1 MEEKDIQNQY
11 TDNLLNTSSQYDT
24 SKKHIKLSPK
34 FIKVFLTL
42 FVPIILLAGLFTY
55 SKIQS
60 LNEENIS
67 IQKEL
72 DNTKKQYQEAQTDLK
87 NIRTEND
94 NLVAQYNSANSKLS
108 ELQSSYDTLL
118 EENSKL
124 KEENASLQSEIESLK
139 AEFEKL
145 KQQPPVQETSVS
157 SNGSGNSSIEKSNTP
172 VSGMVWLTR
181 TGEKYHSKPDCG
193 RSNPNNSYQVTL
205 SEAQSRGYTAC
216 KKCY

>member
-1 MEEKDIQNQY
+1 MEEKDIQNQN
-11 TDNLLNTSSQYDT
+11 TDNLSNSSLQDGRH
-24 SKKHIKLSPK
+24 KKHIKLSPK

-60 LNEENIS
+60 LNKENVS
-67 IQKEL
+67 LQKEL
-72 DNTKKQYQEAQTDLK
+72 DNTKKQYQEAQVDLK
-87 NIRTEND
+87 NIRIEND
-94 NLVAQYNSANSKLS
+94 NLVAQYKNVNSKLS
-108 ELQSSYDTLL
+108 ELQSNYDTLL

-139 AEFEKL
+139 TELEKL
-145 KQQPPVQETSVS
+145 KQQPIQKTSVS
-157 SNGSGNSSIEKSNTP
+157 NNSSSAERSNTP

-205 SEAQSRGYTAC
+205 SEAQSRGYPPC
-216 KKCY
+216 SKCY

>member
-1 MEEKDIQNQY
+1 MEEKDIQNQN
-11 TDNLLNTSSQYDT
+11 TDNLLNTPSQDDT
-24 SKKHIKLSPK
+24 SKKHIKLSLK
-34 FIKVFLTL
+34 FIKVFLMI

-60 LNEENIS
+60 LNNENIS
-67 IQKEL
+67 LQKEL
-72 DNTKKQYQEAQTDLK
+72 DNTKKQYQEAQVDLK
-87 NIRTEND
+87 NIRIEND
-94 NLVAQYNSANSKLS
+94 NLVAQYESVNSKLS
-108 ELQSSYDTLL
+108 ELQSNYDTLL

-139 AEFEKL
+139 AELEKL
-145 KQQPPVQETSVS
+145 KQQQPVQETSVS
-157 SNGSGNSSIEKSNTP
+157 SNNSSAERSNTP

>member
-11 TDNLLNTSSQYDT
+11 TDNLSNTSSQDDT

-60 LNEENIS
+60 LNNENVS
-67 IQKEL
+67 LQKEL
-72 DNTKKQYQEAQTDLK
+72 DNTKKQYQEAQVDLK
-87 NIRTEND
+87 NIRIENN
-94 NLVAQYNSANSKLS
+94 NLVTQYESVNSKLS

-118 EENSKL
+118 EENAKL

-139 AEFEKL
+139 AELEKI
-145 KQQPPVQETSVS
+145 KQQPPVQETSISSGSS
-157 SNGSGNSSIEKSNTP
+157 SNNINNT
-172 VSGMVWLTR
+172 VTSEMVWLTQY
-181 TGEKYHSKPDCG
+181 GKKYHSKPNCG
-193 RSNPNNSYQVTL
+193 RSNPNTSYQVTL
-205 SEAQSRGYTAC
+205 SEAQSRGYPPC
-216 KKCY
+216 SKCY

>member
-11 TDNLLNTSSQYDT
+11 TDNLLNTPSQDDT

-34 FIKVFLTL
+34 FINVFLMF
-42 FVPIILLAGLFTY
+42 FVPIILLSGLFTY

-60 LNEENIS
+60 LNKENVS
-67 IQKEL
+67 LQKEL
-72 DNTKKQYQEAQTDLK
+72 DNTKKQYQEAQVDLK
-87 NIRTEND
+87 NIRIEND
-94 NLVAQYNSANSKLS
+94 NLVAQYESVNSKLS
-108 ELQSSYDTLL
+108 ELQSNYDTLL

-139 AEFEKL
+139 AELEKL
-145 KQQPPVQETSVS
+145 KQQPIQKTSVS
-157 SNGSGNSSIEKSNTP
+157 NNSSSAERSNTP

-205 SEAQSRGYTAC
+205 SEAQSRGYPPC
-216 KKCY
+216 SKCY

>member
-11 TDNLLNTSSQYDT
+11 TDNLSNTSSQDDT
-24 SKKHIKLSPK
+24 LKKHIKLSPK

-60 LNEENIS
+60 LNKENVS
-67 IQKEL
+67 LQKEL
-72 DNTKKQYQEAQTDLK
+72 DNTKKQYQEAQVDLK
-87 NIRTEND
+87 NIRIENN
-94 NLVAQYNSANSKLS
+94 NLVAQYESVNSKLS
-108 ELQSSYDTLL
+108 ELQSNYDTLL

-139 AEFEKL
+139 AELEKL
-145 KQQPPVQETSVS
+145 KQQPPVQETSMS
-157 SNGSGNSSIEKSNTP
+157 SGSNSNIDNTVP
-172 VSGMVWLTR
+172 SGMVWLTR

-205 SEAQSRGYTAC
+205 SEAQSRGYPPC
-216 KKCY
+216 SKCY

>member
-55 SKIQS
+55 SKIKS

-94 NLVAQYNSANSKLS
+94 NLVAQYNSVNSKLS

-118 EENSKL
+118 EENAKL

-139 AEFEKL
+139 AELEKI

-157 SNGSGNSSIEKSNTP
+157 NNGSSAERSNTP

>member
-11 TDNLLNTSSQYDT
+11 TDNLLNTPSQDGT
-24 SKKHIKLSPK
+24 HKKHIKLSPK

-55 SKIQS
+55 SKIKS

-118 EENSKL
+118 EENAKL

-139 AEFEKL
+139 AELEKI
-145 KQQPPVQETSVS
+145 KQQPPVQETSANSSSS
-157 SNGSGNSSIEKSNTP
+157 SNSIES
-172 VSGMVWLTR
+172 SGSSEMVWLTQY
-181 TGEKYHSKPDCG
+181 GEKYHSKPDCG
-193 RSNPNNSYQVTL
+193 RSNPNTSYQVTL
-205 SEAQSRGYTAC
+205 SEAQSRGYPPC
-216 KKCY
+216 KRCY

>member
-1 MEEKDIQNQY
+1 MEEKDIQNQN
-11 TDNLLNTSSQYDT
+11 TDDLLNTSSQDDT

-34 FIKVFLTL
+34 FIKVFLMF

-118 EENSKL
+118 EENAKL
-124 KEENASLQSEIESLK
+124 KEENALLQSEIESLK
-139 AEFEKL
+139 AELEKI

-157 SNGSGNSSIEKSNTP
+157 NNSSSAERSNTP

>member
-1 MEEKDIQNQY
+1 MEEKDIQNQN
-11 TDNLLNTSSQYDT
+11 TDNLLNTPSQDDT

-34 FIKVFLTL
+34 FINVFLMF
-42 FVPIILLAGLFTY
+42 FVPIILLSGLFTY

-60 LNEENIS
+60 LNKEKVS
-67 IQKEL
+67 LQKEL
-72 DNTKKQYQEAQTDLK
+72 DNTKKQYQEAQVDLK
-87 NIRTEND
+87 NIRIENN
-94 NLVAQYNSANSKLS
+94 NLVTQYESVNSKLS

-118 EENSKL
+118 EENAKL

-139 AEFEKL
+139 SELEKL
-145 KQQPPVQETSVS
+145 NQQPPIQETSIS
-157 SNGSGNSSIEKSNTP
+157 SNSRNNSSIEKSNTP

-205 SEAQSRGYTAC
+205 SEAQSRGYPPC
-216 KKCY
+216 SKCY

>member
-60 LNEENIS
+60 LNKEKVS
-67 IQKEL
+67 LQKEL
-72 DNTKKQYQEAQTDLK
+72 DNTKKQYQEAQVDLK
-87 NIRTEND
+87 NIRIENN
-94 NLVAQYNSANSKLS
+94 NLVAQYESVNSKLS

-118 EENSKL
+118 EENAKL

-139 AEFEKL
+139 AELEKI

-157 SNGSGNSSIEKSNTP
+157 NNSSSNSSIERSNTP
-172 VSGMVWLTR
+172 ISGMVWLTR

>member
-11 TDNLLNTSSQYDT
+11 TDNLLNTPSQDGT
-24 SKKHIKLSPK
+24 HKKHIKLSPK

-60 LNEENIS
+60 LNKENVS
-67 IQKEL
+67 LQKEL
-72 DNTKKQYQEAQTDLK
+72 DNTKKQYQEAQVDLK
-87 NIRTEND
+87 NIRIEND
-94 NLVAQYNSANSKLS
+94 NLVAQYESVNSKLS

-139 AEFEKL
+139 AELEKL

-157 SNGSGNSSIEKSNTP
+157 NNSSSVERSNTP

-205 SEAQSRGYTAC
+205 SEAQSRGYAAC

>member
-11 TDNLLNTSSQYDT
+11 TDNLSNTSSQDDT
-24 SKKHIKLSPK
+24 LKKHIKLSPK

-60 LNEENIS
+60 LNKENVS
-67 IQKEL
+67 LQKEL
-72 DNTKKQYQEAQTDLK
+72 DNTKKQYQEAQVDLK
-87 NIRTEND
+87 NIRIENN
-94 NLVAQYNSANSKLS
+94 NLVAQYESVNSKLS
-108 ELQSSYDTLL
+108 ELQSNYDTLL

-139 AEFEKL
+139 AELEKL
-145 KQQPPVQETSVS
+145 KQQPPIQETSISSGS
-157 SNGSGNSSIEKSNTP
+157 SNNINNT
-172 VSGMVWLTR
+172 VQSEMVWLTR
-181 TGEKYHSKPDCG
+181 TGEKYHNKPDCG
-193 RSNPNNSYQVTL
+193 NSNPNNSYQVTL

>member
-11 TDNLLNTSSQYDT
+11 TDNLLNTSSQENT
-24 SKKHIKLSPK
+24 SKKHIKLSSN
-34 FIKVFLTL
+34 FIKVFLML
-42 FVPIILLAGLFTY
+42 FIPIILLAGLFTY
-55 SKIQS
+55 SKIKS

-139 AEFEKL
+139 AELEKL

-157 SNGSGNSSIEKSNTP
+157 SNGSSNSSIEKSNTP
-172 VSGMVWLTR
+172 VSGMVWLTQY
-181 TGEKYHSKPDCG
+181 GKKYHSKPDCG